1 MVALISKSNIE
12 LELQATLPAAF
23 TTEVIEDYSDEAEDN
38 VKFETSRSTFTG
50 PSASAYKRAV
60 LLSICMRVGSSV
72 PTLLRSN
79 ISSISEQ
86 GDSISFRSGDGY
98 RTEYNQL
105 IRRLALKPVTSA
117 VSVATNDETFYS
129 SATEEEE

>member
-1 MVALISKSNIE
+1 MALISKTDVE
-12 LELQATLPAAF
+12 LELNATLPTAYS
-23 TTEVIEDYSDEAEDN
+23 TLVIEGFSDEAEDN
-38 VKFETSRSTFTG
+38 VQFETSRSTFTG

-60 LLSICMRVGSSV
+60 LLSICMRLGGSIPS
-72 PTLLRSN
+72 LLRSN

-105 IRRLALKPVTSA
+105 IRRLALKPITSA
-117 VSVATNDETFYS
+117 VSVTTNDETFYS
-129 SATEEEE
+129 STTEEDE